1 MDERSTGLI
10 LRTRPFTETSL
21 IAHWLTPDLGRIAT
35 LAKGARRPKSP
46 FQGKL
51 DLFFLADFSFH
62 RSRSGTLHTLRE
74 VSVRDF
80 NTALRQELQYLQQ
93 AAYFAQLL
101 EQATE
106 TDTPLPAFFQLAVEA
121 LAVLPQ
127 RPPRSLTV
135 YVFEMKLLQELG
147 LQPDLRRAQLTPG
160 AAAILKKLTDADWNL
175 AERLRPTPGQD
186 REISTFLAGFLLE
199 HLEKVPPSRAAAL
212 CREFSAN
219 SRR

>member
-51 DLFFLADFSFH
+51 DLFFLADFSFN

-101 EQATE
+101 EQTTE
-106 TDTPLPAFFQLAVEA
+106 TDTPLPSFFRLAVDA
-121 LAVLPQ
+121 LAILPQ
-127 RPPRSLTV
+127 RPPRALTV
-135 YVFEMKLLQELG
+135 YVFEMKLLRELG

-160 AAAILKKLTDADWNL
+160 SVEILKKLNDSDFTI
-175 AERLRPTPGQD
+175 AERIRPAAGQD
-186 REISTFLAGFLLE
+186 REIGQFLAGFLLE
-199 HLEKVPPSRAAAL
+199 HLGRVPAGRAAAL
-212 CREFSAN
+212 AQRPLN
-219 SRR
+219 